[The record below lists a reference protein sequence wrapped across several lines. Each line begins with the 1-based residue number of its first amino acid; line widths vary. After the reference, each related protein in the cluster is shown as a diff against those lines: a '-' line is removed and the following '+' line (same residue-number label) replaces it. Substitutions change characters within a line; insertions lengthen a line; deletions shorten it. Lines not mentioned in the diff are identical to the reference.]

1 MEKKKWILLGAVII
15 LILLGFVIHSQQ
27 PEDAPEI
34 AEAQTEDSEDTTES
48 KEVKKTKEK
57 EITYENIDGL
67 YFLNDEGTES
77 FKDQVESWLMKE
89 GIRAE
94 KIRVYGKVLEAD
106 QTFTSF
112 LIVSSGADRNNV
124 QVICRDDDFEI
135 SFVDELPELGEEEEG
150 EVPEVDLEEE
160 RALAD
165 ESYDPDLADAEVEAG
180 MITVTGD
187 AAFPAQLDKERFIR
201 EVTEFLENKEEYRR
215 ALTLQDVE
223 ETERKIVL
231 NLTFDTPR
239 LDGKWLQVTW
249 NFKRQEYSIGLL
261 D

>member
-1 MEKKKWILLGAVII
+1 MEKKKWILFGVVVI
-15 LILLGFVIHSQQ
+15 LILLGFVIHSRQSG
-27 PEDAPEI
+27 DAPES
-34 AEAQTEDSEDTTES
+34 AEAQTLDEDKKGS
-48 KEVKKTKEK
+48 KATKKTKEK

-67 YFLNDEGTES
+67 YFLNDDGVEAY
-77 FKDQVESWLMKE
+77 KDQVESWLVKE

-94 KIRVYGKVLEAD
+94 KIKVYGKVLETD

-135 SFVDELPELGEEEEG
+135 AFVDELPKLGKEEEG
-150 EVPEVDLEEE
+150 EEPEVEVEEE
-160 RALAD
+160 RVLAD
-165 ESYDPDLADAEVEAG
+165 ESYDPGLADAEVEAG

-187 AAFPAQLDKERFIR
+187 AAFPAKLDKDRFIR
-201 EVTEFLENKEEYRR
+201 EVTEFLEYKEEYRR

-231 NLTFDTPR
+231 SLTFDTPR
-239 LDGKWLQVTW
+239 IDGKWLQVTW